1 FDPDDIIEGL
11 FRGFLLERIIKH
23 IFTSPS
29 SALTTGASNGTR
41 PCNAKIHAMAKVEA
55 EHIAY
60 AAVHARFGISSLDKW
75 NDKDGYFY
83 YSDFYTRIT
92 RLIRDRKDGEWVD
105 SLLAHYNE

>member
-1 FDPDDIIEGL
+1 MGQ
-11 FRGFLLERIIKH
+11 
-23 IFTSPS
+23 
-29 SALTTGASNGTR
+29 
-41 PCNAKIHAMAKVEA
+41 
-55 EHIAY
+55 
-60 AAVHARFGISSLDKW
+60 ARFGISSLDKW